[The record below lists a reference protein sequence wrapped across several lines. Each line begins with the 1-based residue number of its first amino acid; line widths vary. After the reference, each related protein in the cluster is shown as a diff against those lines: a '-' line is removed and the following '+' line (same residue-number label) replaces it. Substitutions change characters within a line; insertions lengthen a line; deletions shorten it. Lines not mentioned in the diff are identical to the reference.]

1 LLSYN
6 AGRGEESKRGMSI
19 SPHARR
25 EPSSS
30 PPIRITGLRAAGSLL
45 VFLLAAFPLLAM
57 LPNDVA
63 GIRVAGVSILWWYG
77 GVLAPLAAAATAT
90 LAGQRSAE
98 EIPSSPD
105 APDLP

>member
-1 LLSYN
+1 
-6 AGRGEESKRGMSI
+6 MSI

-30 PPIRITGLRAAGSLL
+30 RPIRITRLRGAGSLL
-45 VFLLAAFPLLAM
+45 VLLLAAFPLLAM

-63 GIRVAGVSILWWYG
+63 GIRVAGLSILWWYG

-90 LAGQRSAE
+90 LAGQCSAE

-105 APDLP
+105 APARGASSARPPDLP

>member
-1 LLSYN
+1 M
-6 AGRGEESKRGMSI
+6 RI

-25 EPSSS
+25 EPSATPSTS
-30 PPIRITGLRAAGSLL
+30 ITHLRAAGAIL

-63 GIRVAGVSILWWYG
+63 GIRVAGLSILWWYG

-90 LAGQRSAE
+90 LAGQCSAE

-105 APDLP
+105 APGLP

>member
-1 LLSYN
+1 
-6 AGRGEESKRGMSI
+6 MSI

-30 PPIRITGLRAAGSLL
+30 PPIRITRLSAAGSLL

-63 GIRVAGVSILWWYG
+63 GIRVAGLSILWWYG
-77 GVLAPLAAAATAT
+77 GVLAPLAAAAAVAA
-90 LAGQRSAE
+90 LAGGRGAE

-105 APDLP
+105 APAAGASNVRPPDLP

>member
-1 LLSYN
+1 M
-6 AGRGEESKRGMSI
+6 RI

-25 EPSSS
+25 EPSATPSTS
-30 PPIRITGLRAAGSLL
+30 ITHLRAAGAIL
-45 VFLLAAFPLLAM
+45 VFLLGAFPALAM

-77 GVLAPLAAAATAT
+77 GVLAPLAAAATAA
-90 LAGQRSAE
+90 LAGQRPAE

-105 APDLP
+105 APATGASSARPPDLP